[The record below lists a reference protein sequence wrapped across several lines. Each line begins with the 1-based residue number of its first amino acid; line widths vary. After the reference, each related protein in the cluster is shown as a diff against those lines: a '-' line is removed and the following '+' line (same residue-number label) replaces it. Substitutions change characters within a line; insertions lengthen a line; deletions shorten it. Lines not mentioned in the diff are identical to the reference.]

1 MNWNNFK
8 VEEIIKNALREDVGT
23 GDLTTSTLIPA
34 NQTSQAVIKAK
45 EAGVIAGLEVA
56 KLVFRSLNTDIEFQ
70 SLVEEG
76 TEVTATTKIAQ
87 ISGATADLLRG
98 ERVALNF
105 LQRMSGIAT
114 QTKQICDLVADFDL
128 RIVDTRKTTPGLRIL
143 EKYAVR
149 VGGGFNHRQGLY
161 DAVMIKDNHLQAVDS
176 IGKAVAKVRSNLGHT
191 VKIEVETEDLA
202 QVKEA
207 LQARADII
215 LLDNMDLEVLESAV
229 DLIGERAIAEASGGI
244 NTKTVQEVAQTGV
257 DVISIGALTH
267 SSSSLDISLDLE

>member
-1 MNWNNFK
+1 LNWNNFK
-8 VEEIIKNALREDVGT
+8 LETIIKNALEEDIGP
-23 GDLTTSTLIPA
+23 GDLTTTRLIPA
-34 NQTSQAVIKAK
+34 SQTSQAVIKAK

-56 KLVFRSLNTDIEFQ
+56 KLVFNSLNTDIEFQ

-76 TEVTATTKIAQ
+76 AEVTATTKIAQ
-87 ISGATADLLRG
+87 INGATADLLRG

-128 RIVDTRKTTPGLRIL
+128 RIVDTRKTTPGLRML

-161 DAVMIKDNHLQAVDS
+161 DAVMIKDNHLQALGS
-176 IGKAVAKVRSNLGHT
+176 IEEAVTKVRRNVAHT

-207 LQARADII
+207 LQAGADII
-215 LLDNMDLEVLESAV
+215 LLDNMKLELLESAV
-229 DLIGERAIAEASGGI
+229 DLIGERAIAEASGEI
-244 NTKTVQEVAQTGV
+244 NATTVQEVAQTGV

-267 SSSSLDISLDLE
+267 SSSSLDISLDLQ

>member
-1 MNWNNFK
+1 LNWNNFK
-8 VEEIIKNALREDVGT
+8 LETIIKNALEEDIGP
-23 GDLTTSTLIPA
+23 GDLTTTRLIPA
-34 NQTSQAVIKAK
+34 SQTSQAVIKAK

-56 KLVFRSLNTDIEFQ
+56 KLVFNSLNTDIEFQ

-76 TEVTATTKIAQ
+76 AEVTATTKIAQ
-87 ISGATADLLRG
+87 INGATADLLRG

-128 RIVDTRKTTPGLRIL
+128 RIVDTRKTTPGLRML

-161 DAVMIKDNHLQAVDS
+161 DAVMIKDNHLQAVGS
-176 IGKAVAKVRSNLGHT
+176 IEEAVTKVRRNVAHT

-207 LQARADII
+207 LQAGADII
-215 LLDNMDLEVLESAV
+215 LLDNMKLELLESAV
-229 DLIGERAIAEASGGI
+229 DLIGERAIAEASGEI
-244 NTKTVQEVAQTGV
+244 NATTVQEVAQTGV

-267 SSSSLDISLDLE
+267 SSSSLDISLDLQ

>member
-8 VEEIIKNALREDVGT
+8 LKEIIKNALEEDIGT
-23 GDLTTSTLIPA
+23 GDLTTTTLIPA

-161 DAVMIKDNHLQAVDS
+161 DAVMIKDNHLQAVGS
-176 IGKAVAKVRSNLGHT
+176 IERAVAKVRSNLGHT
-191 VKIEVETEDLA
+191 VKIEVETENLA

-215 LLDNMDLEVLESAV
+215 LLDNMKLEVLESAV

-244 NTKTVQEVAQTGV
+244 NTTTVQEVAQTGV

-267 SSSSLDISLDLE
+267 SSSSLDISLDLQ